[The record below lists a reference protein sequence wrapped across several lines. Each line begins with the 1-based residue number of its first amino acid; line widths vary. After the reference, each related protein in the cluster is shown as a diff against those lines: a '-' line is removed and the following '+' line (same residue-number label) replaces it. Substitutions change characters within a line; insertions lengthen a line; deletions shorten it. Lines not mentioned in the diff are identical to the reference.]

1 MPAPGVVR
9 NSFRLL
15 RTQAFRIVLVYVAL
29 FAFSVSALLFFT
41 YWNTRR
47 TLDDQTDQIIEAEIT
62 GLSEQYQR
70 GLLSGLAESVTN
82 RSLHPGQALYILA
95 DAQHRRIAGN
105 LDSWPTITP
114 DATSNPGN
122 FVEFDYERPALRPA
136 DGPET
141 RRARGR
147 VISVPTMDADFFYL
161 LVAEDTH
168 DRDFTQRMFTTTL
181 PWTVGLIL
189 VFGLLGGALMSR
201 NMLRRLD
208 SINRTSGEI
217 VAGNLTRRVPVSGAH
232 DEFDV
237 LAENLNRMLDRIERL
252 MKGMREVTDSVAHDL
267 RTPLNRLRQRLEQSQ
282 ARLGAAGSD
291 TFEIERAIADT
302 DQLIGTFNA
311 LLLIAETDAGTAR
324 GAMSPL
330 DLASVAADVSELYE
344 PLAEERNVT
353 LTLLRPSGIS
363 GDTMIEGNRSLI
375 SQALANLVD
384 NAIKYTPPGGK
395 VTIRSA
401 LSFQGVDLCV
411 ADTGPGIP
419 PEERPRVVER
429 FVRLEASRHSPGTG
443 LGLALVQAVAHF
455 HNAELVLED
464 NAPGLRAIL
473 RFPRPA
479 ARLAA
484 PSEPAKV
491 VQISSRS
498 AAE

>member
-1 MPAPGVVR
+1 MMR
-9 NSFRLL
+9 TTFRLL
-15 RTQAFRIVLVYVAL
+15 RTQAFRIVLVYVLL

-47 TLDDQTDQIIEAEIT
+47 TLDDQTDQTIDAEIT
-62 GLSEQYQR
+62 GLNEQYQR
-70 GLLSGLAESVTN
+70 LGIQGLDESVIS
-82 RSLHPGQALYILA
+82 RSLHAGNAIYILA

-105 LDSWPTITP
+105 LDSWPTIT
-114 DATSNPGN
+114 ANPGN
-122 FVEFDYERPALRPA
+122 FIEFDYEARVNNV
-136 DGPET
+136 PET

-147 VISVPTMDADFFYL
+147 LFPLSTVAGDFYL

-168 DRDFTQRMFTTTL
+168 DRDLTQRMFTTTL
-181 PWTVGLIL
+181 PWTVALIL
-189 VFGLLGGALMSR
+189 VFGALGGALMSR

-208 SINRTSGEI
+208 SINRTSSEI

-282 ARLGAAGSD
+282 ARMHATGADAS
-291 TFEIERAIADT
+291 EIERAIAEA

-311 LLLIAETDAGTAR
+311 LLLIAETDAGTMR
-324 GAMSPL
+324 GALSPL

-344 PLAEERNVT
+344 PLAEEKNVA
-353 LTLLRPSGIS
+353 LNLVQPFGIHP
-363 GDTMIEGNRSLI
+363 GDTVIEGNRSLI

-384 NAIKYTPPGGK
+384 NAIKYTPPGGR
-395 VTIRSA
+395 VTIRPG
-401 LSFQGVDLCV
+401 LNFQSVDIAV
-411 ADTGPGIP
+411 SDSGPGIP
-419 PEERPRVVER
+419 QSDRPRVVER

-455 HNAELVLED
+455 HNAELLLED

-479 ARLAA
+479 ARLVT
-484 PSEPAKV
+484 PTGPAKA
-491 VQISSRS
+491 VQIPSRS